1 MNKIRGQNENDI
13 NLKKGKG
20 KIKWIEEKVRIEIS
34 NFLACP
40 LYIFYIDLVFKN

>member
-13 NLKKGKG
+13 NLEKGEG
-20 KIKWIEEKVRIEIS
+20 KIEWIEEKVRIEIS

-40 LYIFYIDLVFKN
+40 LYIFYVDLVF

>member
-20 KIKWIEEKVRIEIS
+20 KIKWIEEMLE
-34 NFLACP
+34 
-40 LYIFYIDLVFKN
+40 